1 MIHKVKLGS
10 LGGKRERRAKYDA
23 KKCFQIFS
31 LVLSLKFHKI
41 SPKFMLQHCLMS
53 YLNCFTGHFPSVKLP
68 ERDQI
73 ALS

>member
-1 MIHKVKLGS
+1 
-10 LGGKRERRAKYDA
+10 
-23 KKCFQIFS
+23 
-31 LVLSLKFHKI
+31 
-41 SPKFMLQHCLMS
+41 MLQHRLIP